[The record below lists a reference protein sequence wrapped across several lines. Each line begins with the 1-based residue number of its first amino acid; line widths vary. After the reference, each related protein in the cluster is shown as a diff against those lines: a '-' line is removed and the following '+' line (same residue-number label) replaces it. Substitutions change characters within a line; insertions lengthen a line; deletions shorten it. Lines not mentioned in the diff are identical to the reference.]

1 MADFTEIYFNVAQPR
16 LKFFNISYHS
26 ALCAAANWTVRKVD
40 LNCSESF
47 EMWCCRRIDVISWTD
62 GLENEDVLQKI
73 AENKNRERREAQP
86 GKAPIRDT
94 KPTKCTQ
101 FFL

>member
-1 MADFTEIYFNVAQPR
+1 
-16 LKFFNISYHS
+16 
-26 ALCAAANWTVRKVD
+26 
-40 LNCSESF
+40 
-47 EMWCCRRIDVISWTD
+47 MWCCRRIDVISWTD